1 MTEKNKIIII
11 GCGVSG
17 LTCGVKLLE
26 NDFKVE
32 IIASKLPPH
41 TTSNIAP
48 AYWYPYRV
56 YPEEK
61 VLKWGEI
68 SFAEYTK
75 LSKQNG
81 TGISFMKLFKLFDKK
96 VPKPYWT
103 KLVRNFREAKQSE
116 LPKNYSYGFIVE
128 IPQIE
133 TPVYLKYLYDRF
145 IDSGGKI
152 TKLEEELTSLEQLY
166 PENKIIINCTGLG
179 SHKLCSDKN
188 MFPIRGQLVR
198 TSNPGIDYIYNDE
211 EGPLSMTYIVPRSK
225 DCILGGTAQENNWD
239 LEVDYKTSDKIISNS
254 KILAPKLK
262 DAKILDHKVGLRPG
276 RTEVRLEAAKVSNNC
291 TVIHNYGHGG
301 AGFTLSWGCA
311 EDVLNLVKTIN

>member
-1 MTEKNKIIII
+1 MTHKNKILIV

-17 LTCGVKLLE
+17 LTCGVKLIE

-32 IIASKLPPH
+32 IITSKLPPN

-68 SFAEYTK
+68 SYKEYTT
-75 LSKQNG
+75 LSRQKG

-103 KLVRNFREAKQSE
+103 KLVRSFREAKKSE
-116 LPKNYSYGFIVE
+116 LPKGYRFGFIAEV
-128 IPQIE
+128 PLIE
-133 TPVYLKYLYDRF
+133 TPIYLKYLYNRF
-145 IDSGGKI
+145 IESGGEV
-152 TKLEEELTSLEQLY
+152 TKLEKKLNSFEQLY
-166 PENKIIINCTGLG
+166 PDNEIIINCTGLG
-179 SHKLCSDKN
+179 SHKLCNDKN

-225 DCILGGTAQENNWD
+225 DCLLGGTAQENNWD

-254 KILAPKLK
+254 KKLVPKLK
-262 DAKILDHKVGLRPG
+262 DARILEHKVGLRPG
-276 RTEVRLEAAKVSNNC
+276 RTEVRLQAEKASDNC
-291 TVIHNYGHGG
+291 TIIHNYGHGG

-311 EDVLNLVKTIN
+311 EEVLELAQI

>member
-1 MTEKNKIIII
+1 MEYRSRILIV

-26 NDFKVE
+26 NDFDVE
-32 IIASKLPPH
+32 IIASKLPPD

-48 AYWYPYRV
+48 AYWYPYKV

-68 SFAEYTK
+68 SYKEYTN
-75 LSKQNG
+75 LSRQEG
-81 TGISFMKLFKLFDKK
+81 TGISFMRLFKLFDKK
-96 VPKPYWT
+96 VDKHYWT
-103 KLVRNFREAKQSE
+103 KLVRSFREADKSE
-116 LPKNYSYGFIVE
+116 LPQNYSYGFIVE

-133 TPVYLKYLYDRF
+133 TPVYLKYLCDKF
-145 IDSGGKI
+145 IESGGKV
-152 TKLEEELTSLEQLY
+152 TKLEKELTSLGKLY
-166 PENKIIINCTGLG
+166 SDNEIIINCTGLG
-179 SHKLCSDKN
+179 SHKLCNDNN

-211 EGPLSMTYIVPRSK
+211 EGPLSLTYIVPRSK
-225 DCILGGTAQENNWD
+225 DCILGGTAEEGNWD
-239 LEVDYKTSDKIISNS
+239 LEVDNRTSDKIISNS
-254 KILAPKLK
+254 SILVPKLK
-262 DAKILDHKVGLRPG
+262 DAKILEHMVGLRPG
-276 RTEVRLEAAKVSNNC
+276 RTEVRLQAEMVSNDC

-311 EDVLNLVKTIN
+311 EEVFSIVKSII